1 MRPPRGRR
9 MVSAA
14 STPRTTPR
22 GSPRRRARASSFAE
36 DDELAELQRRF
47 AALEEEKRERAEK
60 RAVARLTGGAP
71 QSHIEAGL
79 GSPSKP
85 ESAADLARLDSQV
98 SSLRRRHDELVH
110 ANVAKR
116 AELDKLSSKLR
127 DLSRE
132 AEAPT
137 AQDNPTV
144 REIESLEQRLKKAV
158 ARYEDEYEVR
168 RTYEQIVKR
177 LKEERIGFAN
187 RLEARES
194 TLKAREADYEDLL
207 LMSHEANHSK
217 ELAKQE
223 LAKFEQA
230 VAEERRRRDKQ
241 LAERKALVAKR
252 TEAKT
257 ELERRE
263 KARREALAAAQ
274 RDSGADGD
282 RAGVSE
288 ADIAEEQEK
297 IRAYEAAFREIKEAT
312 GVSDVSEVIEKFLT
326 QETTHR
332 NLEQMTAEAQADID
346 KLTAKKREAH
356 ERMQRLKYS
365 AEAGEEPPQVASPEP
380 AGRTHERHRHR
391 HERLAKVL
399 VAIKAGVEHL
409 ADRLDGVDIEE
420 ARLALTEDNMVE
432 VLHQCEKK
440 LRRVIDA
447 IREEEEA
454 MVREMGQSTLKAR
467 PDMPSEP
474 MAANNCRIGDVDGE
488 DVDSEEEYEED
499 LEEEVFDRDALKEQ
513 SRGMLDMASKKRTKK
528 RRANGN

>member
-1 MRPPRGRR
+1 
-9 MVSAA
+9 MVPSREIIDDTAVVNDGTAAVNQRTTSYCEPVVESTVRSIRSVNTKDVSDGKATPTEDIKVTGKAGDLALGTEAGNETETNGTEA
-14 STPRTTPR
+14 STETKLK
-22 GSPRRRARASSFAE
+22 G
-36 DDELAELQRRF
+36 
-47 AALEEEKRERAEK
+47 
-60 RAVARLTGGAP
+60 
-71 QSHIEAGL
+71 
-79 GSPSKP
+79 
-85 ESAADLARLDSQV
+85 DSIN
-98 SSLRRRHDELVH
+98 SMTN
-110 ANVAKR
+110 ANIT
-116 AELDKLSSKLR
+116 S
-127 DLSRE
+127 
-132 AEAPT
+132 
-137 AQDNPTV
+137 
-144 REIESLEQRLKKAV
+144 I
-158 ARYEDEYEVR
+158 
-168 RTYEQIVKR
+168 
-177 LKEERIGFAN
+177 
-187 RLEARES
+187 
-194 TLKAREADYEDLL
+194 
-207 LMSHEANHSK
+207 
-217 ELAKQE
+217 
-223 LAKFEQA
+223 A